1 MTILVAVKKNGRV
14 FCGADRMTTFGNEY
28 ATDLVNGSKII
39 KLKHGYVATTGYSL
53 LDNVIEHL
61 YKTNSKLVDNTFA
74 DRHEVF
80 GCFLALYNEMKK
92 SYTLID
98 SGKETY
104 ANFHNAF
111 LVVTA
116 KSIFGISSNLSVHE
130 YDKFA
135 ARGAGSDY
143 SLGCLYGCYDLLD
156 DGFEI
161 ARMAL
166 EAACRYSIYCKE
178 PLDILEVKESDFGKK
193 SKKGHKSTGR
203 ALSTLFHLKGIGHLI
218 AVHRSPVANGA
229 GGQPENAK
237 KAGVEKYSIKSIT
250 TTAQTRKPAL
260 KSAGTERSKRRSKG
274 ESGKG
279 KLVGTKN
286 DGKAATKKRSG

>member
-80 GCFLALYNEMKK
+80 GFFLALYNEMKK

-116 KSIFGISSNLSVHE
+116 KSIYGISSNLSVHE

-178 PLDILEVKESDFGKK
+178 PLDILEVKEGDFGKK
-193 SKKGHKSTGR
+193 SKKGQLTGR
-203 ALSTLFHLKGIGHLI
+203 ALSTLFHLKGISHFI
-218 AVHRSPVANGA
+218 AVRRSPVDNGSGKPSEKARKA
-229 GGQPENAK
+229 GG
-237 KAGVEKYSIKSIT
+237 EKYSIKSIT
-250 TTAQTRKPAL
+250 ARPESRRPAL
-260 KSAGTERSKRRSKG
+260 KSAGTERSKRRLKA
-274 ESGKG
+274 ESGKVN
-279 KLVGTKN
+279 LAGTKN
-286 DGKAATKKRSG
+286 GGKAAAKKRPS